1 MAIRAPDG
9 ANKVRHFLQKLWKTS
24 SVAHKTW
31 WLPLLMLVVEKDTEL
46 TAVVI
51 TPFVKLLRAPKT
63 LNLVSFCANL
73 SSFNE
78 LSRLSCYTQWPF
90 TQIEQ
95 WTLLVHKW
103 IKNQYVVPNEK
114 NIISVIASQST
125 IIIEGKGRVVCVSR
139 LVRISPGSK
148 STRPYPICPI

>member
-73 SSFNE
+73 SFFNE
-78 LSRLSCYTQWPF
+78 LSRLPGYTQWPLTTIKQRTIMF
-90 TQIEQ
+90 
-95 WTLLVHKW
+95 HKW
-103 IKNQYVVPNEK
+103 IKTLFLMTK
-114 NIISVIASQST
+114 NIIFVIASKST
-125 IIIEGKGRVVCVSR
+125 IFIEAKGRVVCVSR